1 MGDKILVAID
11 ESSFSESLV
20 EYALSSWYRY
30 DLEKI
35 VFIHV
40 VEGRVPTRAGWNINF
55 KEIEPSLEEE
65 LLKKFH
71 DMIGSTVEKMKLRE
85 IPYELILKVG
95 EPSSTI
101 VEVSEKGDFD
111 LIVIG
116 HKGLSNIE
124 RFFIGS
130 VAANVV
136 RHAPCSVHVYRPKD

>member
-1 MGDKILVAID
+1 MGEKILVAID

-20 EYALSSWYRY
+20 EYALSYFYRE
-30 DLEKI
+30 DVEKI

-55 KEIEPSLEEE
+55 KEIDPSLEEE
-65 LLKKFH
+65 LLRKFH
-71 DMIGSTVEKMKLRE
+71 DMIGASAEKMKLQE
-85 IPYELILKVG
+85 IPYELILEVG

-101 VEVSEKGDFD
+101 VDVSEKGDFD

-136 RHAPCSVHVYRPKD
+136 RHAPCSVHVYRPQD